1 MSRLVRRLGLALVVV
16 VAVTA
21 VVAPLVASG
30 ALSGL
35 RDQLNDLQ
43 FPTGPVADELT
54 VVQLPLAATDWTR
67 DQHAELLAAIAADGP
82 AAVGYDIVF
91 DVPREGD
98 AALVA
103 ALEEAGVVVLAGAA
117 RLTGEVV
124 ATLPQA
130 VDVTRPAPDLAE
142 AAAGIGNANVLVS
155 RVDTTVRDVPLVV
168 EGPDRR
174 LVPALS
180 LATLLVAE
188 GLDPGAVTLQADRG
202 VAIGSALVPT
212 DGQRALEVN
221 WAVVPTD
228 GGEASGGSG
237 ASGASGAAGASGAS
251 DLTAV
256 TADEV
261 LSGSVSLDGR
271 IVFVGVVDP
280 LEDVFS
286 TPLDRAT
293 TPGVYVHANAA
304 NTMLTDLYR
313 SGPDTGLTVAMVA
326 LLAAVVAVV
335 GMLVRLSFVPVVAVG
350 LLVAWQAVVNLQ
362 FQVGRN
368 LDNLWP
374 NVAILLAAG
383 GVVGARYLTEVRER
397 RRVAGLFRQY
407 IPDRVAEDLIN
418 SERLVAAA
426 HGERIEVTVFFCD
439 LRGFTATAANLD
451 PPVVREMLEVYYDV
465 ATRVLQEHEG
475 TVMQF
480 VGDEVFAVFGAP
492 FPMDDHADRAL
503 AAAMSLQA
511 AAAQINAVLAERGVE
526 IAYGIG
532 LNSGEVV
539 AAHVGSAVH
548 RQYAVVGQ
556 TVNVGARLCSL
567 AEPGGVVVSR
577 AVRERL
583 QGGEPDVVPLGQ
595 VAMKGVQRDP
605 EPARVVMPS
614 T

>member
-1 MSRLVRRLGLALVVV
+1 MSRLVRRLALALVVV

-21 VVAPLVASG
+21 VVGPLVASG
-30 ALSGL
+30 ALAGL

-43 FPTGPVADELT
+43 FPTGPVSDELT
-54 VVQLPLAATDWTR
+54 VVELPLAATDWTR
-67 DQHAELLAAIAADGP
+67 DEHAELLAAIAADGP
-82 AAVGYDIVF
+82 AAVGYDVVF

-98 AALVA
+98 EQLTS
-103 ALEEAGVVVLAGAA
+103 ALEDAGVVVLAGAA
-117 RLTGEVV
+117 RLTGEVA

-130 VDVTRPAPDLAE
+130 VDVTRPAPDLAA
-142 AAAGIGNANVLVS
+142 AAAGVGNANVLVS

-188 GLDPGAVTLQADRG
+188 GLDPGAVTLQADSG

-221 WAVVPTD
+221 WAVVPGTGRD
-228 GGEASGGSG
+228 NPL
-237 ASGASGAAGASGAS
+237 
-251 DLTAV
+251 DLRT
-256 TADEV
+256 
-261 LSGSVSLDGR
+261 VSAQQVLDGTVDLADR

-313 SGPDTGLTVAMVA
+313 SGPDSGLTIVVVAV
-326 LLAAVVAVV
+326 LAAVVAGI

-383 GVVGARYLTEVRER
+383 GVVGARYVTEVRER
-397 RRVAGLFRQY
+397 RRVAGLFKQY
-407 IPDRVAEDLIN
+407 IPDSVAEDLIN
-418 SERLVAAA
+418 SARLVAAA

-439 LRGFTATAANLD
+439 LRGFTATAAHLE
-451 PPVVREMLEVYYDV
+451 PAVVREMLEVYYDV
-465 ATRVLQEHEG
+465 ATRILHEHDG

-492 FPMDDHADRAL
+492 FHMHDHADRAL
-503 AAAMSLQA
+503 DAAMALQA
-511 AAAQINAVLAERGVE
+511 AAPEINAALAERGVE

-577 AVRERL
+577 ALRERL
-583 QGGEPDVVPLGQ
+583 RQDEPEVVLLGQ
-595 VAMKGVQRDP
+595 VTMKGVQRDP

-614 T
+614 A

>member
-1 MSRLVRRLGLALVVV
+1 MGRRLQRLWLGLLVV
-16 VAVTA
+16 VAVVA
-21 VVAPLVASG
+21 VVGPLAATG

-43 FPTGPVADELT
+43 FPTGPVDDRLT
-54 VVQLPLAATDWTR
+54 VVHLPLAATDWTR
-67 DQHAELLAAIAADGP
+67 ADHAALLRAIGDDGP
-82 AAVGYDIVF
+82 AAIGYDIVF

-98 AALVA
+98 EDLEAAVRD
-103 ALEEAGVVVLAGAA
+103 AGVVVLAGAA
-117 RLTGEVV
+117 RLSGEVV

-130 VDVTRPAPDLAE
+130 ASVTRPAPDLAA
-142 AAAGIGNANVLVS
+142 AAAGFGNANVLVS

-188 GLDPGAVTLQADRG
+188 GLDPGAVTLQAGSG
-202 VAIGSALVPT
+202 VAIGNELVPT

-221 WAVVPTD
+221 WALPATTGID
-228 GGEASGGSG
+228 DPR
-237 ASGASGAAGASGAS
+237 
-251 DLTAV
+251 DLRAV
-256 TADEV
+256 TAEQV
-261 LSGSVSLDGR
+261 LSGAVDLADR
-271 IVFVGVVDP
+271 IVLVGVVDP

-313 SGPDTGLTVAMVA
+313 SGPATGVTI
-326 LLAAVVAVV
+326 AVVAVLAALVAAV
-335 GMLVRLSFVPVVAVG
+335 GMLVRLSLVPVVAVG
-350 LLVAWQAVVNLQ
+350 LLVGWQAVVNLQ

-383 GVVGARYLTEVRER
+383 GVVGARYVTEVRER
-397 RRVAGLFRQY
+397 RRVAGLFKQY
-407 IPDRVAEDLIN
+407 IPDSVAEDLIN
-418 SERLVAAA
+418 SARLVAAA

-439 LRGFTATAANLD
+439 LRGFTATAAHLE
-451 PPVVREMLEVYYDV
+451 PSVVREMLEVYYDV
-465 ATRVLQEHEG
+465 ATRVLHEYDG

-492 FPMDDHADRAL
+492 FHMHDHADRAL
-503 AAAMSLQA
+503 QAAMALQA
-511 AAAQINAVLAERGVE
+511 AATEINAVLAEQGVE

-577 AVRERL
+577 ALRDRL
-583 QGGEPDVVPLGQ
+583 RGEAPEVVLLGE
-595 VAMKGVQRDP
+595 VTMKGVKKDP
-605 EPARVVMPS
+605 EPARVVMPG
-614 T
+614 

>member
-1 MSRLVRRLGLALVVV
+1 MSRLVRRLALALVVV

-21 VVAPLVASG
+21 VVGPLVASG
-30 ALSGL
+30 ALAGL

-43 FPTGPVADELT
+43 FPTGPVSDELT
-54 VVQLPLAATDWTR
+54 VVELPLAATDWTR
-67 DQHAELLAAIAADGP
+67 DEHAELLAAIAADGP
-82 AAVGYDIVF
+82 AAVGYDVVF

-98 AALVA
+98 EQLTS
-103 ALEEAGVVVLAGAA
+103 ALEDAGVVVLAGAA
-117 RLTGEVV
+117 RLTGEVA

-130 VDVTRPAPDLAE
+130 VDVTRPAPDLAA
-142 AAAGIGNANVLVS
+142 AAAGVGNANVLVS

-188 GLDPGAVTLQADRG
+188 GLDPGAVTLQADSG

-221 WAVVPTD
+221 WAVVPGTGRD
-228 GGEASGGSG
+228 NPL
-237 ASGASGAAGASGAS
+237 
-251 DLTAV
+251 DLRT
-256 TADEV
+256 
-261 LSGSVSLDGR
+261 VSAQQVLDGTVDLADR

-313 SGPDTGLTVAMVA
+313 SGPDSGLTIVVVAV
-326 LLAAVVAVV
+326 LAAVVAGI

-383 GVVGARYLTEVRER
+383 GVVGARYVTEVRER
-397 RRVAGLFRQY
+397 RRVAGLFKQY
-407 IPDRVAEDLIN
+407 IRDSVAEDLIN
-418 SERLVAAA
+418 SARLVAAA

-439 LRGFTATAANLD
+439 LRGFTATAAHLE
-451 PPVVREMLEVYYDV
+451 PAVVREMLEVYYDV
-465 ATRVLQEHEG
+465 ATRILHEHDG

-492 FPMDDHADRAL
+492 FHMHDHADRAL
-503 AAAMSLQA
+503 DAAMALQA
-511 AAAQINAVLAERGVE
+511 AAPEINAALAERGVE

-577 AVRERL
+577 ALRERL
-583 QGGEPDVVPLGQ
+583 RQDEPEVVLLGQ
-595 VAMKGVQRDP
+595 VTMKGVQRDP

-614 T
+614 A